1 MLRQLARLTRAV
13 PAAGPAAVALA
24 VYAGADDAPIPARE
38 SGTEGVACVDDT
50 ARAVALLCSVWEAT
64 RLPWVRTWCDGLL
77 DFLVW
82 MQNPDG
88 RWVNFVTD
96 WDGTRNRAGASS
108 FSGGAFWQ
116 ARALQA
122 AARAAIVL
130 DDTRADAMLDRG
142 MSWTRAPA
150 PPDVRALHI
159 LTAVDL
165 LRAGRA
171 PGLRDDLIGWVDQML
186 AFTRDGML
194 MNAPDETGS
203 PHLWGHVQ
211 EAALADAGA
220 VLGRDDLIGI
230 ARCSADLVF
239 RDVITS
245 GFDLPRVQPYDV
257 ASAIEVMD
265 RLDAVTGAAGYA
277 DLARTARQWFDGRNP
292 AGRPVYDIGTG
303 RVADGIDEGR
313 VSTNSGAESNVVA
326 AQALLDRV
334 VNQARGLDGIAELPW
349 LDGAMP
355 HWAGGARGI
364 RTPDRS

>member
-38 SGTEGVACVDDT
+38 SGTEGVACVDDA
-50 ARAVALLCSVWEAT
+50 ARAIVLLCALWEAT
-64 RLPWVRTWCDGLL
+64 GLPWVRTWCEGLL

-88 RWVNFVTD
+88 RWMNFVTD
-96 WDGTRNRAGASS
+96 WGGTRNRDGASS

-130 DDTRADAMLDRG
+130 DDTRAGAMLDRG
-142 MSWTRAPA
+142 MPWMRAPA
-150 PPDVRALHI
+150 PPDVRALHVM
-159 LTAVDL
+159 TAVDL

-171 PGLRDDLIGWVDQML
+171 PRMRDHVTVWIDEML
-186 AFTRDGML
+186 TCARDGML
-194 MNAPDETGS
+194 MNAPGETGR

-220 VLGRDDLIGI
+220 LLGRDDVVAI
-230 ARCSADLVF
+230 AQRSADLVF

-245 GFDLPRVQPYDV
+245 SFDLPSTQPYDV
-257 ASAIEVMD
+257 ASAIQVMD
-265 RLDAVTGAAGYA
+265 RLHAVTDAAEYA
-277 DLARTARQWFDGRNP
+277 DLAEAARQWFDGRNP
-292 AGRPVYDIGTG
+292 AGRAVYDAGTG

-313 VSTNSGAESNVVA
+313 LNANSGAESNVVA
-326 AQALLDRV
+326 AQVLLDRV
-334 VNQARGLDGIAELPW
+334 VEQARQLRGIAELPW
-349 LDGAMP
+349 PAGAMP
-355 HWAGGARGI
+355 RQPVE
-364 RTPDRS
+364 RDLSRR